1 MIITLATNKKF
12 LEKTLLPLL
21 IVGVRTLLIF
31 YGGALR
37 TKNLLLLGLVIFL
50 LFRFMIMF
58 VSWFNMGNVQEWG
71 ILDIAEN
78 AATLKSLLPSVS
90 SMVTLGR
97 QNVAFSL
104 KSLEG

>member
-12 LEKTLLPLL
+12 LKKTLLSLL

-31 YGGALR
+31 DGGVR

-58 VSWFNMGNVQEWG
+58 VSWFNMGNVQGWG

-78 AATLKSLLPSVS
+78 ATTLKSL
-90 SMVTLGR
+90 
-97 QNVAFSL
+97 
-104 KSLEG
+104 